1 MAAKVINFHSPDG
14 KNTYELTFTRESA
27 EATER
32 NGFQIYEF
40 SNGINPV
47 KNTKTLF
54 YGAFIARNKGIKRN
68 AVDDMLDHIEDKEGL
83 IAALMEMYANSIKA
97 LIATDEED
105 KTAKN
110 ATWEIV

>member
-14 KNTYELTFTRESA
+14 KNTYELTFTRDSV

-32 NGFQIYEF
+32 AGFQIGQYTQMTNLL
-40 SNGINPV
+40 SNSRA
-47 KNTKTLF
+47 LF
-54 YGAFIARNKGIKRN
+54 YGAFIARNKGIKRKL
-68 AVDDMLDHIEDKEGL
+68 VDDMLAHIENKEGL
-83 IAALMEMYANSIKA
+83 MAALMEMYADSIKA
-97 LIATDEED
+97 LVATDEED

>member
-40 SNGINPV
+40 SNGINPI
-47 KNTKTLF
+47 KNTSTLF
-54 YGAFIARNKGIKRN
+54 YGAFIARNKGINRKT
-68 AVDDMLDHIEDKEGL
+68 VDDMFVHTENKEGL

-97 LIATDEED
+97 MIATDEED

>member
-14 KNTYELTFTRESA
+14 KNTYELTFTRDSV

-32 NGFQIYEF
+32 AGFQIGQYTQMTNLL
-40 SNGINPV
+40 SNSRA
-47 KNTKTLF
+47 LF
-54 YGAFIARNKGIKRN
+54 YGAFIARNKGIKRKL
-68 AVDDMLDHIEDKEGL
+68 VDDMLAHIEDKEGL
-83 IAALMEMYANSIKA
+83 MAALMEMYADSIKA
-97 LIATDEED
+97 LVATDEED

>member
-40 SNGINPV
+40 SNGINPI
-47 KNTKTLF
+47 KNTSTLF
-54 YGAFIARNKGIKRN
+54 YGAFIARNKGIKRKL
-68 AVDDMLDHIEDKEGL
+68 VDDMLAHIEDKEGL
-83 IAALMEMYANSIKA
+83 MAALMEMYADSVKA
-97 LIATDEED
+97 LVATDEED

>member
-1 MAAKVINFHSPDG
+1 MLVH
-14 KNTYELTFTRESA
+14 
-27 EATER
+27 TE
-32 NGFQIYEF
+32 
-40 SNGINPV
+40 
-47 KNTKTLF
+47 
-54 YGAFIARNKGIKRN
+54 NK
-68 AVDDMLDHIEDKEGL
+68 EDL